1 MGVNMCCMKLVAEIT
16 EACCPQVLRNPL
28 DAQEAEE
35 MAQALRVIADPTR
48 LRVLSILASAENQ
61 EGCVCDLTEPLGV
74 GQPTVSHH
82 LKVLREAGWV
92 RTERRASFVYY
103 FLQPEAV
110 ERLSSLATGLSPVL
124 AGTSP
129 RALTVLQPQ
138 A

>member
-1 MGVNMCCMKLVAEIT
+1 MCVDTLSDTSMGVNMCCMKLVAEIT

-48 LRVLSILASAENQ
+48 LRVLSILASAKDQ

-82 LKVLREAGWV
+82 LKVLSDAGLVTREQRGRWA
-92 RTERRASFVYY
+92 FY
-103 FLQPEAV
+103 
-110 ERLSSLATGLSPVL
+110 RLSADRLAFIR
-124 AGTSP
+124 
-129 RALTVLQPQ
+129 RALTP
-138 A
+138 